1 MEIALGILAL
11 GVVVLGVLLLRAKE
25 KLGGFKVTIEKA
37 NVEKEVIE
45 ENRKATTIKEHELA
59 TASDDER
66 VKLRKKWSKSKP

>member
-1 MEIALGILAL
+1 MVYGFAILAL
-11 GVVVLGVLLLRAKE
+11 GVVVLGFLLLRAKE

-45 ENRKATTIKEHELA
+45 ENRKATAIKEHELA